1 MARGGH
7 NGFNGLGN
15 MGNIMKQAQKMQQDI
30 ERKKGE
36 LEQRTTEVTVGGGA
50 VYVKMN
56 GKKEIIE
63 FRIKPEVVDPE
74 DVEMLE
80 DLVTVAVNEAIKKVE
95 DMFET
100 EMSKI
105 APSIPGLF

>member
-15 MGNIMKQAQKMQQDI
+15 MGNIMRQAQKMQQDM
-30 ERKKGE
+30 EKKKDE
-36 LEQRTTEVTVGGGA
+36 LGQRTVEVTVGGGA

-56 GKKEIIE
+56 GRKEIVE
-63 FRIKPEVVDPE
+63 MKIKPEVIDPE

-80 DLVTVAVNEAIKKVE
+80 DLVVVAVNEVIKKVE